1 MSDGGLGFVPSVED
15 MGMAIADTQ
24 ELIANDEELAH
35 ELLEG
40 HTSGNPMT
48 LGPRLPSPADWAEL
62 QIKGAKDNAAK
73 WLQNT
78 THPKKNFKEE
88 ALRATSV
95 ARYKDSMA
103 RVIAEGTWE
112 GGMALVNESEA
123 MAIIAKRGATPY
135 SQGIADRA
143 AKILRRVTELHSAR
157 LALCVTVDALPTAT
171 ESDREAKMIAN
182 LRGLKA
188 IGAARRSA

>member
-1 MSDGGLGFVPSVED
+1 MSDSTLGFVPSVED
-15 MGMAIADTQ
+15 MGAAIAAMQ
-24 ELIANDEELAH
+24 EMIANDEELAH
-35 ELLEG
+35 ELKEG

-48 LGPRLPSPADWAEL
+48 LGPRLPTPEKWAEL
-62 QIKGAKDNAAK
+62 QIAGAKANAQK
-73 WLQNT
+73 WLDNT

-88 ALRATSV
+88 ALRATSI
-95 ARYKDSMA
+95 ARYKDSMS

-112 GGMALVNESEA
+112 GGMALVDESEA
-123 MAIIAKRGATPY
+123 MAIIAKRGTTPY

-143 AKILRRVTELHSAR
+143 AKILRRVRELYDAR
-157 LALCVTVDALPTAT
+157 LALCATVDALPTAT

-188 IGAARRSA
+188 IGAARRS